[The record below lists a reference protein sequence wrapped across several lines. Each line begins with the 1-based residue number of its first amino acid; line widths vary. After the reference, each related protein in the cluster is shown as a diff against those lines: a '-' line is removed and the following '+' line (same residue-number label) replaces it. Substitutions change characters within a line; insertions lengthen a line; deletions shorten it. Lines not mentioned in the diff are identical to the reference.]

1 MNGEE
6 QKERQGKCVYHDDVK
21 KDVSVTSDLA
31 RQHLHW
37 QAGFEAR
44 MDALVEGIRQN
55 NEGQKE
61 LKKCVNEIKVELA
74 KNYVT
79 KKEFSEYCETS
90 EERIKEIHWRLNEIG
105 QYQRESLWRII
116 LYFAPIAALIF
127 TVITWVFGEV
137 GG

>member
-1 MNGEE
+1 MGGIRL
-6 QKERQGKCVYHDDVK
+6 QQDKCQHHNDLKSEVAAMG
-21 KDVSVTSDLA
+21 DLA
-31 RQHLHW
+31 RQHLAW

-61 LKKCVNEIKVELA
+61 LKKCVNEIKVDLA

-90 EERIKEIHWRLNEIG
+90 EERIITIHRRLEEIG
-105 QYQRESLWRII
+105 QYQRDSLWRII
-116 LYFAPIAALIF
+116 LYFAPVAALVF
-127 TVITWVFGEV
+127 TVLTWLFGKI